1 MTRAQ
6 QTISF
11 GLLVSSVYLA
21 LYLELIPLPPLIQNE
36 IVPVLP
42 FWALVSFG
50 ALLLFRLGFGILTFN
65 DVPEAHKELMD
76 EIETAKVDLRKL
88 GVDVD

>member
-6 QTISF
+6 QTISLA
-11 GLLVSSVYLA
+11 LLVSSVYLA
-21 LYLELIPLPPLIQNE
+21 LYLQLIPLPPVVQTE

-50 ALLLFRLGFGILTFN
+50 AFLLFRLGWNVMTFH
-65 DVPEAHKELMD
+65 DVPEAHKELMA
-76 EIETAKVDLRKL
+76 EIELAKADLRGK